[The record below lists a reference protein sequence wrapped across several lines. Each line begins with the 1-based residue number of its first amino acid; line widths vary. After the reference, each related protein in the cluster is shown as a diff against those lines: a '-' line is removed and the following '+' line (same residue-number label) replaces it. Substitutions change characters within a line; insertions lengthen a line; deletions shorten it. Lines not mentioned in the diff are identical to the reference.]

1 MVVREGRVLG
11 EGEVFPIED
20 EKKTILT
27 YGEVRNGGK
36 MWVNVSKL
44 EQLTGSRW
52 PDFYR
57 LNGTKQLIQVLATRL
72 GNPQGS
78 SKLEFVDNSRCQYQK
93 PDKHIYKGTWV
104 LVDLA
109 AAFMEHVDK
118 SFHARWCNIIGKTYS
133 GDHSAVADVLNETDS
148 AAGTESVGSIAT
160 RPKRVTQPGTAVGVK
175 RPRVE
180 LGPTDFKFWTNKKL
194 GKSPEEALQLMR
206 QAAAVH
212 MELAVANNP
221 EAVAAVKRAEE
232 AERICDARATEVERA
247 EAAKRDTITREEE
260 EKRETARRLYEHS
273 LAAQAALHHVDS
285 NFYLVKQLN
294 WERTE
299 SAKTGP
305 CLYFSIRRNY
315 ILYGQT
321 GISFN
326 KRYGDGKLDDEII
339 EGRML
344 ILPAQDAED
353 AKILERAWSRIIAG
367 LAIRRGKRERF
378 VGDWEPFVSAVT
390 QWNKDYSGRPDLA
403 IVLPAMPTFS

>member
-1 MVVREGRVLG
+1 MSPSRITLLPYTASVSLPSMPAMPTPALPVQRVVVREGRVLG
-11 EGEVFPIED
+11 EGEVFTVTDGEGN
-20 EKKTILT
+20 LMT
-27 YGEVRNGGK
+27 YGEVRNGVMGVNATLIGK
-36 MWVNVSKL
+36 NEGKAWSN
-44 EQLTGSRW
+44 W
-52 PDFYR
+52 YR
-57 LNGTKQLIQVLATRL
+57 LDGTRALLDEMEKKRNPSHLKAGSVTQPSDVKAGLTEAGLSIMIDYSRL
-72 GNPQGS
+72 KYQGADS
-78 SKLEFVDNSRCQYQK
+78 DKLR
-93 PDKHIYKGTWV
+93 GTWV
-104 LVDLA
+104 HTDVA
-109 AAFMEHVDK
+109 AAFAQHI
-118 SFHARWCNIIGKTYS
+118 SPAYHARWCAI
-133 GDHSAVADVLNETDS
+133 
-148 AAGTESVGSIAT
+148 
-160 RPKRVTQPGTAVGVK
+160 Q
-175 RPRVE
+175 
-180 LGPTDFKFWTNKKL
+180 
-194 GKSPEEALQLMR
+194 
-206 QAAAVH
+206 
-212 MELAVANNP
+212 
-221 EAVAAVKRAEE
+221 
-232 AERICDARATEVERA
+232 